1 MNFLASIGRWILGAA
16 VPMFAPPV
24 KPVGLA
30 WFVHIVLLA
39 AASVGLFYAQMHFGL
54 TEKIGKGPDTLRP
67 FWLVILFLL
76 AYSLAWATMWLSG
89 LLAPR
94 QTTAIYPDLDEAWDA
109 IKISLEKAG
118 IGLADTPVLL
128 VLGELPSGYDALF
141 RALPQGLSVNGGSPS
156 GSPLRAYAN
165 RDAIY
170 LTLEGATLLGIQ
182 ETGEIL
188 LSNAPDQSTGGSLA
202 SIGAGASIGI
212 GKSVGMSMGG
222 SIGGG
227 AGGAL
232 QQIQKLIQAARQQGR
247 PLTDDEKDQIRQLSG
262 SPEASPAASSRA
274 GSTGSVLQNP
284 QIVAETADRLAH
296 VCNLVAG
303 ARWPLCPINGAILT
317 IPISA
322 TDRDDG
328 AQQWGLVARQDLAV
342 IEDVFQL
349 QFPVFALV
357 GEAETLPGGGLF
369 FERFAL
375 DKGNQRLGKSFPLN
389 PQIPLENLP
398 HAIEENVGWIFGNL
412 LSYWSI
418 RLTRTD
424 SSNVAHDTRDNG
436 LLVRFR
442 SELLKRSSH
451 LARLVSRAM
460 TPGDRIPVFG
470 GCYLSV
476 ILKSAPDH
484 AKFARDFFK
493 KVQDSQGYVA
503 WTDEA
508 LSRDAGYRSRTMQG
522 YVLLAVVI
530 LGVAAFAGWTIFGA
544 VNKPGA

>member
-1 MNFLASIGRWILGAA
+1 MNFLGSIGRWIAGAI
-16 VPMFAPPV
+16 VPMFAPP
-24 KPVGLA
+24 KSPVPLA
-30 WFVHIVLLA
+30 WFLHLLLLA
-39 AASVGLFYAQMHFGL
+39 GACIGLYYAQMHFHL
-54 TEKIGKGPDTLRP
+54 TKEIGKGPDALRP
-67 FWLVILFLL
+67 YWLVILFGL
-76 AYSLAWATMWLSG
+76 AYALAWATMWLSG

-94 QTTAIYPDLDEAWDA
+94 QTTAAYPDLDEAWDA
-109 IKISLEKAG
+109 IRSSLDKAG

-141 RALPQGLSVNGGSPS
+141 RALPLGLTVNGGSPS

-188 LSNAPDQSTGGSLA
+188 LSSAPDQSFSGGQA

-227 AGGAL
+227 TGGAL
-232 QQIQKLIQAARQQGR
+232 QKIQKIIQQARQLGR

-262 SPEASPAASSRA
+262 SPEASPSAPSRG
-274 GSTGSVLQNP
+274 GSPGSVLQNP

-322 TDRDDG
+322 TDRDDA

-342 IEDVFQL
+342 IEEVFQL
-349 QFPVFALV
+349 EFPVFALV

-369 FERFAL
+369 FERFAV
-375 DKGNQRLGKSFPLN
+375 DKGNQRLGKGFPLN
-389 PQIPLENLP
+389 PQIPLEKLP
-398 HAIEENVGWIFGNL
+398 DAIEENVGWIFGSL

-424 SSNVAHDTRDNG
+424 STSVANDTRDNG

-460 TPGDRIPVFG
+460 TPGDHMPVFG

-493 KVQDSQGYVA
+493 KVQDSQGFVA

-508 LSRDAGYRSRTMQG
+508 LARDAGYRSRTMQG
-522 YVLLAVVI
+522 YVLLAVI
-530 LGVAAFAGWTIFGA
+530 LLGVLGFAGWTIFGA
-544 VNKPGA
+544 MNKPGV

>member
-1 MNFLASIGRWILGAA
+1 MNLLGSIFRWVVGAI
-16 VPMFAPPV
+16 VPMFARPV
-24 KPVGLA
+24 SPVGPA
-30 WFVHIVLLA
+30 WFLHVLILA
-39 AASVGLFYAQMHFGL
+39 ASCVGLYYAQLYFGL
-54 TEKIGKGPDTLRP
+54 TEKIGKGPDIIRP
-67 FWLVILFLL
+67 YWLAILFGL
-76 AYSLAWATMWLSG
+76 AYALAWATMWLSG

-109 IKISLEKAG
+109 IKNSLEKAG

-141 RALPQGLSVNGGSPS
+141 RALPQGLSVNGGSPT

-188 LSNAPDQSTGGSLA
+188 LTPAADQSMSGGLA

-222 SIGGG
+222 SMGGT
-227 AGGAL
+227 GGAL
-232 QQIQKLIQAARQQGR
+232 QQIQKIIQAARQQGR
-247 PLTDDEKDQIRQLSG
+247 ALTDDEKDQIRNLSG
-262 SPEASPAASSRA
+262 APESLPSAPSRGNSS
-274 GSTGSVLQNP
+274 GSVLKNP

-322 TDRDDG
+322 TDRDDA

-342 IEDVFQL
+342 IEEVFQL

-357 GEAETLPGGGLF
+357 GEAETLPGGAQF
-369 FERFAL
+369 FERFAV

-389 PQIPLENLP
+389 PQIPLENVP
-398 HAIEENVGWIFGNL
+398 DAIEENVGWIFGNL

-418 RLTRTD
+418 RMTRID
-424 SSNVAHDTRDNG
+424 SQNVANDTKDNG
-436 LLVRFR
+436 QLLRFR
-442 SELLKRSSH
+442 SELLKRSPH

-460 TPGDRIPVFG
+460 TPGDRMPVFG
-470 GCYLSV
+470 GCYISA

-503 WTDEA
+503 WTEEA
-508 LSRDAGYRSRTMQG
+508 LARDAGYRSKAMQG

-530 LGVAAFAGWTIFGA
+530 IGVLGLAGWTIFGA
-544 VNKPGA
+544 MNKPGA

>member
-1 MNFLASIGRWILGAA
+1 M
-16 VPMFAPPV
+16 
-24 KPVGLA
+24 
-30 WFVHIVLLA
+30 
-39 AASVGLFYAQMHFGL
+39 
-54 TEKIGKGPDTLRP
+54 
-67 FWLVILFLL
+67 
-76 AYSLAWATMWLSG
+76 
-89 LLAPR
+89 
-94 QTTAIYPDLDEAWDA
+94 
-109 IKISLEKAG
+109 
-118 IGLADTPVLL
+118 
-128 VLGELPSGYDALF
+128 
-141 RALPQGLSVNGGSPS
+141 
-156 GSPLRAYAN
+156 
-165 RDAIY
+165 
-170 LTLEGATLLGIQ
+170 
-182 ETGEIL
+182 
-188 LSNAPDQSTGGSLA
+188 
-202 SIGAGASIGI
+202 
-212 GKSVGMSMGG
+212 
-222 SIGGG
+222 
-227 AGGAL
+227 
-232 QQIQKLIQAARQQGR
+232 
-247 PLTDDEKDQIRQLSG
+247 
-262 SPEASPAASSRA
+262 
-274 GSTGSVLQNP
+274 QNP

-322 TDRDDG
+322 TDRDDA

-342 IEDVFQL
+342 IEEGFQL

-357 GEAETLPGGGLF
+357 GEAETLPGGALF
-369 FERFAL
+369 FERFAV

-398 HAIEENVGWIFGNL
+398 EAIEENVGWIFGNL

-460 TPGDRIPVFG
+460 TPGDRMPVFG

-493 KVQDSQGYVA
+493 KVQDSQGFVA

-508 LSRDAGYRSRTMQG
+508 LARDAGYRSRTMQG
-522 YVLLAVVI
+522 YLLLAVVL
-530 LGVAAFAGWTIFGA
+530 LGVAALAGWTIFGA
-544 VNKPGA
+544 MNKA